1 MPEKNQHMI
10 RSSVPTSHG
19 FKPLPREGQRVINNP
34 FPPAIG
40 TAFQELFGF
49 VGTTNDNPYVTVP
62 AALEFR
68 EKVCGGEKKII
79 DYCIQLAKD
88 SGDRAAEVFKTEV
101 MDNKANTL
109 RKCAFANIR
118 LPLEYGDGEG
128 KIPLRDVG
136 RVAQFIASNSAK
148 LKTFFAII
156 FYNGA
161 HWWRI
166 SAQAYLEMADIEWG
180 IQTMSKLCERA
191 RNGDYKDS
199 PSH

>member
-1 MPEKNQHMI
+1 MV

-19 FKPLPREGQRVINNP
+19 FQPRPREGQRVINNP

-49 VGTTNDNPYVTVP
+49 VGTTNNDAYLTVP
-62 AALEFR
+62 LAREFR
-68 EKVCGGEKKII
+68 EKVCGGERKII
-79 DYCIQLAKD
+79 DYCVQLAKNG
-88 SGDRAAEVFKTEV
+88 GDRAATVFGTEV
-101 MDNKANTL
+101 MDNKAGTL
-109 RKCAFANIR
+109 RECAFANVR

-128 KIPLRDVG
+128 KIPLDDVG
-136 RVAQFIASNSAK
+136 KVAQFIASNSAQ

-156 FYNGA
+156 FYSGA

-166 SAQAYLEMADIEWG
+166 STQAYLEMADIEWG